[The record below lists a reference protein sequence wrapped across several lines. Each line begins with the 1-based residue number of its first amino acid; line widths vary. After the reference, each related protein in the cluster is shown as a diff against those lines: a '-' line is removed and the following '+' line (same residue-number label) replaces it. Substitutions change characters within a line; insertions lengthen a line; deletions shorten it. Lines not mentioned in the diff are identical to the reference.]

1 MSTEGRRGAW
11 VSRVLL
17 ASVLAA
23 LLASVVAASA
33 SGDVVWLC
41 KPGLDPNPCRGSMQT
56 TIQSADGPDQHTNPA
71 PPSDPPIDCF
81 YVYPTVSDQPT
92 FNANKDKD
100 PEIVAIAEY
109 QAARY
114 SLKCRVYAPVY
125 RQLTLLS
132 IQAATPAQRADG
144 FKIAYSDVKEA
155 WNEYLAHYNDG
166 RGVVLIGHSQ
176 GTRML
181 RQLTHDEIDPKPDVR
196 RRIVS
201 ALLFGGNVLV
211 KKGQKVGGDFQHLP
225 ACTSD
230 TQTGCV
236 VAWSTFNAP
245 PPANSRFGRSPT
257 TDPGFGMPWG
267 PDYEVLCTNPASL
280 GANDRVPL
288 HTLLR
293 SEPFPGVIEPLLL
306 LMYGGPPP
314 FALTPWV
321 VPADRYTGRCEQS
334 AGANVLMLQPI
345 GNAHKL
351 NPSPDA
357 TWGLHLSDANIALDD
372 LVALVGRQAQAYLA
386 TASVGAVRTI
396 ARRVRL
402 RIAYRRGRSVAGR
415 ACARS
420 ALRITIA
427 GAGAASVRLMSV
439 RLNGRRVVVDSRR
452 PFVAHIPRARL
463 RRASRN
469 RIAVTLLRA
478 GVPTTRL
485 TRVVRAC

>member
-1 MSTEGRRGAW
+1 
-11 VSRVLL
+11 
-17 ASVLAA
+17 
-23 LLASVVAASA
+23 
-33 SGDVVWLC
+33 VWLC
-41 KPGLDPNPCRGSMQT
+41 KPGLDANPCTGSMQT
-56 TIQSADGPDQHTNPA
+56 TIQSAGAPDRQEDPA
-71 PPSDPPIDCF
+71 LPADPPIDCF

-100 PEIVAIAEY
+100 PEILAIARF

-144 FKIAYSDVKEA
+144 FRVAYGDVKEA
-155 WNEYLAHYNDG
+155 WNEYLARYNDG

-181 RQLTHDEIDPKPDVR
+181 RQLAHDEIDPNPDVR

-201 ALLFGGNVLV
+201 ALLLGGNVLV
-211 KKGQKVGGDFQHLP
+211 RKGQKVGGDFQHLP

-230 TQTGCV
+230 SQTGCV
-236 VAWSTFNAP
+236 VAWSTFNEP

-280 GANDRVPL
+280 GANDRLPL
-288 HTLLR
+288 RTLTR
-293 SEPFPGVIEPLLL
+293 SEPFPGLIEAFLILL
-306 LMYGGPPP
+306 YGGPPP
-314 FALTPWV
+314 FATTPWV

-334 AGANVLMLQPI
+334 NGANVLMLQPI
-345 GNAHKL
+345 GNARKA

-357 TWGLHLSDANIALDD
+357 TWGLHLTDANIALND
-372 LVALVGRQAQAYLA
+372 LVDLVGRQAQAYLA
-386 TASVGAVRTI
+386 TASGSGAGTTAAPI
-396 ARRVRL
+396 RL
-402 RIAYRRGRSVAGR
+402 RIDYRRGHGRAGG

-420 ALRITIA
+420 GLRVAIA
-427 GAGAASVRLMSV
+427 GAGAAGVRRMTV

-452 PFVAHIPRARL
+452 PFVARIAHGRL
-463 RRASRN
+463 RRGARN
-469 RIAVTLLRA
+469 RIDVTVRRA
-478 GVPTTRL
+478 GAPALSL
-485 TRVVRAC
+485 TRSVRAC